1 MASLSFTIENK
12 HFMSKKFIAIRKTYE
27 YFRILRQKTPILG
40 IFYKAILLS
49 IAYFAAL
56 LKKSD
61 LLVVSLLID
70 FSSFSGRI
78 TLTLTFFSTGAGSL
92 ISSPS
97 AINTSS
103 KQEKASIC
111 TRKGSAAAKKD
122 TRFL

>member
-1 MASLSFTIENK
+1 
-12 HFMSKKFIAIRKTYE
+12 
-27 YFRILRQKTPILG
+27 
-40 IFYKAILLS
+40 LLS

-70 FSSFSGRI
+70 FNSFSGRI
-78 TLTLTFFSTGAGSL
+78 TLTLIFFSTGAGSL

-111 TRKGSAAAKKD
+111 TRKGSAAAKKGYSLLEALYQTSLD
-122 TRFL
+122 MGHSREEITKHYTEF

>member
-78 TLTLTFFSTGAGSL
+78 TLTLTFSFRPVPAL
-92 ISSPS
+92 
-97 AINTSS
+97 
-103 KQEKASIC
+103 
-111 TRKGSAAAKKD
+111 
-122 TRFL
+122 

>member
-1 MASLSFTIENK
+1 
-12 HFMSKKFIAIRKTYE
+12 MSKKFITIRKTYE
-27 YFRILRQKTPILG
+27 YFRILQQKTPILG

-92 ISSPS
+92 ISSTS

-122 TRFL
+122 TRFWKLCIKPL